1 MTLSGTINKTL
12 ILFYCLPHQPG
23 DLVDDFNGM
32 NLLFQQLEAIVGL
45 ILVIISAFKP
55 HSLFSPGYALFEGL
69 FIGGVSAILKRCI
82 LV

>member
-32 NLLFQQLEAIVGL
+32 NPIV
-45 ILVIISAFKP
+45 P
-55 HSLFSPGYALFEGL
+55 T
-69 FIGGVSAILKRCI
+69 IGGHCRFNFGYNFRFQTAFLI
-82 LV
+82 